1 MIVGLTGGIG
11 SGKSTIANF
20 FAKQE
25 NVAVFVADFEA
36 KKLMHTSKTIKKKLI
51 QLFGENAYTS
61 GKLNRA
67 YLSTVVFSDKQKLQQ
82 LNNIVHPAVRDH
94 LQEFIKNNQ
103 KKSYIVYEAAIL
115 FESGNADFC
124 DYIITVYTDETTRLQ
139 RVMQRD
145 NVSEKEVRNRMK
157 NQWAED
163 KKLLQSNYIIR
174 NYDLME
180 TKQQVRKIH
189 NILTL
194 KPL

>member
-20 FAKQE
+20 FVKQE
-25 NVAVFVADFEA
+25 NVAVFVADVEA
-36 KKLMHTSKTIKKKLI
+36 KKLMHTSKTIKNKLI

-61 GKLNRA
+61 GKLNRE

-82 LNNIVHPAVRDH
+82 LNNIVHPAVRAH
-94 LQEFIKNNQ
+94 LEEFIKNNQ

-163 KKLLQSNYIIR
+163 KKLLQSNYIIK
-174 NYDLME
+174 NYDLIE
-180 TKQQVRKIH
+180 TEQQVRKIH

-194 KPL
+194 KP

>member
-11 SGKSTIANF
+11 SGKSTVANF
-20 FAKQE
+20 FVKQE
-25 NVAVFVADFEA
+25 NVAVFVADVEA
-36 KKLMHTSKTIKKKLI
+36 KKLMHTSKAIKNKLI

-61 GKLNRA
+61 GKLNRE

-82 LNNIVHPAVRDH
+82 LNNIVHPAVRAH

-103 KKSYIVYEAAIL
+103 KNSYIVYEAAIL

-145 NVSEKEVRNRMK
+145 NISEKEVRNRMK

-163 KKLLQSNYIIR
+163 KKLLQSNYIIK
-174 NYDLME
+174 NYDLIE
-180 TKQQVRKIH
+180 TEQQVRKIH

-194 KPL
+194 KP